1 MENDAEDLRVMVR
14 MPAAM
19 VEGLEELGQAWA
31 GQRPATGSRFLHPS
45 GTTKIATVIREI
57 IGERLEGGK

>member
-1 MENDAEDLRVMVR
+1 MATEAEDPRVMVR
-14 MPAAM
+14 MPPKMAK
-19 VEGLEELGQAWA
+19 GLYALGQTWA
-31 GQRPATGSRFLHPS
+31 QQRPATGSRFLHPD